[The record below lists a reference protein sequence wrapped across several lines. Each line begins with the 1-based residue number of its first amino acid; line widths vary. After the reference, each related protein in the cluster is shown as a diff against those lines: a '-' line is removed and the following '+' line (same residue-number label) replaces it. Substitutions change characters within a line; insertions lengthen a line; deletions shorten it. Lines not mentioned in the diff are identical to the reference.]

1 MAERS
6 SWSTPENER
15 FEQALA
21 AYGRDWQRVAAAVG
35 GGRTADDVRRHY
47 EFLAEDVSDI
57 DNGGYAN
64 ANDDRGSGGR
74 DGNGNNNNRC
84 VSLSLSKYFLSGLR
98 MHNNICVLC
107 FMVLAVA
114 EPTTG
119 RRLDR
124 KPSDRSASTCYDDV
138 ACSYIYVYLCVG
150 VYKYFS
156 VWAFGNVRL
165 CCCKKLAK

>member
-1 MAERS
+1 MAESS

-47 EFLAEDVSDI
+47 AFLVEDVGDI
-57 DNGGYAN
+57 ENGGYN

-74 DGNGNNNNRC
+74 DGNGNNNNGC

-98 MHNNICVLC
+98 IHNNICVLC

-124 KPSDRSASTCYDDV
+124 KPSDREQARATRRRCMQL
-138 ACSYIYVYLCVG
+138 YICVYLCWCILQV
-150 VYKYFS
+150 F
-156 VWAFGNVRL
+156 L
-165 CCCKKLAK
+165 CLGFWKCTSLLLQEAS